1 MTDKQKD
8 LCVYRFAQAGE
19 TIKNAKLCVDN
30 RFYKDAINRAYYAA
44 FYAVKAILAI
54 SDVDFKRHKDVVAY
68 FNQYYVATDMFSRE
82 VGRRLAR
89 LQKKRE
95 TSDYDDFYVASAAEA
110 EEQLESAKSI
120 VSEIEIYLQHHE
132 IIQKDK

>member
-8 LCVYRFAQAGE
+8 LCVYRFAQAEE
-19 TIKNAKLCVDN
+19 TIRSAQLCVDN

-44 FYAVKAILAI
+44 FYAVKAVLAI

-68 FNQYYVATDMFSRE
+68 FNQHYVATDMLSRE
-82 VGRRLAR
+82 AGRRLAR

-110 EEQLESAKSI
+110 QEQLDSARSI
-120 VSEIEIYLQHHE
+120 VSEIKDYLQQQE
-132 IIQKDK
+132 TI